1 MSEPPV
7 PAATHGARAD
17 EGPLA
22 AVIFDL
28 DGVLTDTAAFHEA
41 GWQRLADEQ
50 GWRFGSQ
57 LADELRGVSRMG
69 SLERI
74 LEVNGVQATEAD
86 KQRWAEAKNAYYVA
100 ALDNVSPADLLPGA
114 RELVES
120 CREAGLG
127 VAIGSS
133 SRNARTVLDRLG
145 ITALFDAISDGEV
158 VERAKPAPDLFL
170 HAAEQ
175 LGEAPGDCA
184 VVEDAASGI
193 DAALAA
199 GMIAV
204 GVGPAERVG
213 HGHDRVDRV
222 AELDV
227 ERLRR
232 AATRR

>member
-7 PAATHGARAD
+7 PPAPDRVS
-17 EGPLA
+17 EGSLA

-50 GWRFGSQ
+50 GWRFDSQ

-74 LEVNGVQATEAD
+74 LDVNDVQATEAD

-100 ALDNVSPADLLPGA
+100 ALDDVSPADLLPGA
-114 RELVES
+114 RELVEA
-120 CREAGLG
+120 CREAGLA

-145 ITALFDAISDGEV
+145 ITTLFDAISDGEA

-170 HAAEQ
+170 HAAAQ
-175 LGEAPGDCA
+175 LDAAPADCA

-199 GMIAV
+199 GMVAI

-222 AELDV
+222 ADLDV

-232 AATRR
+232 ATARR

>member
-1 MSEPPV
+1 MPGTNDGAG
-7 PAATHGARAD
+7 PAAG
-17 EGPLA
+17 LA

-50 GWRFGSQ
+50 GWQFDSQ

-100 ALDNVSPADLLPGA
+100 ALDDVSPADLLPGA
-114 RELVES
+114 AELVQA
-120 CREAGLG
+120 CREAGLR

-145 ITALFDAISDGEV
+145 IPGLFDAISDGDAV
-158 VERAKPAPDLFL
+158 QRAKPAPDLFV
-170 HAAEQ
+170 HAAGQ
-175 LGEAPGDCA
+175 LGAPPERCA
-184 VVEDAASGI
+184 VVEDAGSGI

-199 GMIAV
+199 GMVAV

-213 HGHDRVDRV
+213 HAHDRVDRV
-222 AELDV
+222 ADLDV
-227 ERLRR
+227 DRLRQ